1 MKNATINIT
10 QRMLDKSIIDAN
22 KSVQEFSKNYLPVNY
37 DDIGNG
43 EKIEIEAIFSDGS
56 DSELRLYRRP
66 RGDRLL
72 SIKNLKKRANAGDT
86 IKLTAPDPRLGNNYL
101 VMIEVIS

>member
-1 MKNATINIT
+1 MIKVT

-22 KSVQEFSKNYLPVNY
+22 KSVQEFAKTYLPVNY

-43 EKIEIEAIFSDGS
+43 EKIEIEAMFWDGS

-72 SIKNLKKRANAGDT
+72 SIKHLKKRASAGDM
-86 IKLTAPDPRLGNNYL
+86 IKLTAPPPRLGSNYNDPL
-101 VMIEVIS
+101 VIIEVIS